1 MRTTSLSLE
10 NALFPTEGPNSSLK
24 PSQLGPL
31 RPRGVKGEFIGV
43 AWPARI
49 CRNRMQEFLFQA
61 HTLTTK
67 FMYADKMQGGCN
79 VRLMD
84 K

>member
-1 MRTTSLSLE
+1 MVWGVGEDDPVNLSLE
-10 NALFPTEGPNSSLK
+10 NTLSITGGPNSSSLK

-43 AWPARI
+43 AWPARMH
-49 CRNRMQEFLFQA
+49 RNPMQEFLFQA

-67 FMYADKMQGGCN
+67 FM
-79 VRLMD
+79 
-84 K
+84 